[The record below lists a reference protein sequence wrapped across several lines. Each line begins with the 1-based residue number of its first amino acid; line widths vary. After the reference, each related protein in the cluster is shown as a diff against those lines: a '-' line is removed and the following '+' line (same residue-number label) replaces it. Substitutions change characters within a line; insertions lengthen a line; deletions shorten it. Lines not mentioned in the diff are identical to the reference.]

1 MTDLILTEADYREL
15 VSCDGD
21 EPTTDS
27 VRVAKRFGKR
37 HDNVLRTIDNI
48 KCSANFRLLNF
59 EETSYIDEQGK
70 VYRMFNMTKDGFMFV
85 VMGFTGEKAA
95 ACKEAVIEAFNRMAR
110 ELQDRS
116 LSLEQKRHLLMAEFK
131 QERGLASLAGKTMR
145 RWQLRKP
152 VIEGKL
158 IQLEKDGQQ
167 VLPLH

>member
-70 VYRMFNMTKDGFMFV
+70 VYRMFNITTDGFMFV

-95 ACKEAVIEAFNRMAR
+95 AWKEAFIEAFNRMAR

-116 LSLEQKRHLLMAEFK
+116 LSLEQKRHLLMAEIK

-145 RWQLRKP
+145 RWHLRKP

>member
-1 MTDLILTEADYREL
+1 
-15 VSCDGD
+15 
-21 EPTTDS
+21 
-27 VRVAKRFGKR
+27 
-37 HDNVLRTIDNI
+37 
-48 KCSANFRLLNF
+48 
-59 EETSYIDEQGK
+59 
-70 VYRMFNMTKDGFMFV
+70 MFV

-95 ACKEAVIEAFNRMAR
+95 AWKEAFIEAFNRMAR

-131 QERGLASLAGKTMR
+131 QESGLASLAGKTMR
-145 RWQLRKP
+145 RWQLKKP